1 MILVDSS
8 AFIEYYRPSG
18 SPQIRSAVAEVIEE
32 DLVAVNGVI
41 QVEVVA
47 FATSQASYAKLF
59 SDFKVFHW
67 LDLEENDFDFA
78 TEMGSSLRK
87 KGVTL
92 PAADLII
99 AASAIRSGSVL
110 FHADSHY
117 DVLSQHSDLKSKNL
131 RG

>member
-18 SPQIRSAVAEVIEE
+18 SPQVRSAVAGVIED

-47 FATSQASYAKLF
+47 YASSQSSYAKLLC
-59 SDFKVFHW
+59 DFKVFHW
-67 LDLEENDFDFA
+67 LELEESDFDFA
-78 TEMGSSLRK
+78 TELGSSLRR

-99 AASAIRSGSVL
+99 AASAIRSSAVL
-110 FHADSHY
+110 FHADSHF

-131 RG
+131 RA